1 MAIIDQATLRTNIAD
16 WLNRTDLTDT
26 QLDLFI
32 QMAEAKVYEELRVPP
47 LEELGGFS
55 VTASNSSIT
64 IPSGFLELIEL
75 RHIKAGTCS
84 VVPATNTT
92 RALCSAAS
100 GTWTDSDKDDDISY
114 RRVDGKAFHNNKLTH
129 AFTRELGNFLL
140 TDDNGEQSASGEY
153 ILKYYKAGD
162 PIGTTSST
170 ATVVTALVVGKY
182 YTIAS
187 LGTTTATQWETAG
200 VPSGTTAAVG
210 VIFKAL
216 AVGVGT
222 GTATIEVIPWILS
235 NDYETVLYSALSVG
249 SSFLSNVE
257 DEQRY
262 SQMFLDKINT
272 LNNKAKSAELKG
284 GTFAQ
289 IYSEALI

>member
-32 QMAEAKVYEELRVPP
+32 EMAEAKVYEELRIPP
-47 LEELGGFS
+47 LEALEGFS
-55 VTASNSSIT
+55 VVSSNSSIT
-64 IPSGFLELIEL
+64 IPSRFLELIEL

-84 VVPATNTT
+84 VAPDTNTT

-129 AFTRELGNFLL
+129 AFTRELTSFLL
-140 TDDNGEQSASGEY
+140 TDKEGEQSASGEY
-153 ILKYYKAGD
+153 VLKYYKAD
-162 PIGTTSST
+162 EAIGTTSST

-187 LGTTTATQWETAG
+187 LGTTTTSQWETAG
-200 VPSGTTAAVG
+200 VPSGTTAVG

-222 GTATIEVIPWILS
+222 GTATIEVIPYILS
-235 NDYETVLYSALSVG
+235 SEYETVLYSSLAIG
-249 SSFLSNVE
+249 SSFLGSVE
-257 DEQRY
+257 DEARY
-262 SQMFLDKINT
+262 YQMFLDKITT
-272 LNNKAKSAELKG
+272 LNDKAKEAELKG
-284 GTFAQ
+284 ATFTQ
-289 IYSEALI
+289 IFSEALI